1 MRGRGKAG
9 LLAGL
14 LVVWAIS
21 FVFVYFNQEEPQRA
35 PLKFKTGKP
44 VARDAVRQAS
54 GIPKI
59 VRPEQKG
66 GPATFMEPKNI
77 FAALEHRLERKV
89 AAKPSAR
96 PRIVVVSDG
105 PMQGPQLP
113 PPPPP
118 PPAPPPPPPPSPE
131 EIAAA
136 QARQQREQALQQARQ
151 LMAQYRYLGYLTEG
165 GGHRAFLGKDREL
178 YVVAVGELVE
188 GRLRV
193 KALDANSVKLMDLKT
208 SLEAV
213 IPLTKDG
220 AKPS

>member
-1 MRGRGKAG
+1 MRDRGKVG

-14 LVVWAIS
+14 LVLWAVS
-21 FVFVYFNQEEPQRA
+21 FVVVFLNQEEPQRA
-35 PLKFKTGKP
+35 PLKFQTARP
-44 VARDAVRQAS
+44 VAKDAAKQAS
-54 GIPKI
+54 GIPTI
-59 VRPEQKG
+59 VRPTQKG
-66 GPATFMEPKNI
+66 GPVTFVEPKNI
-77 FAALEHRLERKV
+77 FAALEHRLERTV
-89 AAKPSAR
+89 AAKPGAR
-96 PRIVVVSDG
+96 RRIVVVSDG

-118 PPAPPPPPPPSPE
+118 LAQPPPPPPPSPE

-178 YVVAVGELVE
+178 FVVAVGELVE

-193 KALDANSVKLMDLKT
+193 KELDATSVKLMDLKT

-220 AKPS
+220 AKAS

>member
-1 MRGRGKAG
+1 MRDRGKAG

-14 LVVWAIS
+14 LVVWVIS
-21 FVFVYFNQEEPQRA
+21 FVFVYFDQEEPQRA
-35 PLKFKTGKP
+35 PLKFKTGNP
-44 VARDAVRQAS
+44 VAKDAAKQAS

-59 VRPEQKG
+59 VRPTQKG
-66 GPATFMEPKNI
+66 RLATFMEPKNI

-96 PRIVVVSDG
+96 RRIVVVSDG

-118 PPAPPPPPPPSPE
+118 PAQPPPPPPSPE

-178 YVVAVGELVE
+178 FVVAVGELVE

-193 KALDANSVKLMDLKT
+193 KELDASSVKLMDLKT

-220 AKPS
+220 AKAS